1 MSAIK
6 NLFNNSKQYISDY
19 VYNIGGMML
28 LQGVLQL
35 IIYPLINYF
44 QGENV
49 LGDVIY
55 YMGIVYIFAQA
66 AGYALCQMRLVSR
79 KDYTTTNG
87 DYLLLGGIFAIVF
100 AVIGGIVVSF
110 KISGFELVGFLTI
123 LVFAIFR
130 FYCSVQY
137 RLTLDFKFC
146 FKYFLWICIGHL
158 AGAGLYFITDLWYLI
173 FIVGEFAGIV
183 YVLFKGTILKPEK
196 FSQNKKVLSIAV
208 LSLCISYLLTY
219 LMENADRIILHNMIN
234 AEAVSLYYAASL
246 IGKTALM
253 FVGPINTITL
263 SYVSANEK
271 KLTKG
276 EFLRTF
282 KIYMVVG
289 VVLYILCLV
298 GTPIFV
304 NIFYPNLYNGIHGL
318 NVIVNAA
325 QIINLTASLPLILV
339 LASLGSKYHLRINVI
354 YALVYIPVGV
364 ALAYLFGLR
373 GYAVA
378 SLIASIVKFAA
389 VFIVGY
395 RKIPQTME

>member
-19 VYNIGGMML
+19 VYNIGGMLL

-35 IIYPLINYF
+35 VIYPLINYF
-44 QGENV
+44 QGESV

-66 AGYALCQMRLVSR
+66 AGYALCQIRLVSR
-79 KDYTTTNG
+79 KEYTTTNG

-100 AVIGGIVVSF
+100 AVIGGIIVSF
-110 KISGFELVGFLTI
+110 KITGCELVGFLAI
-123 LVFAIFR
+123 LVLSIFR
-130 FYCSVQY
+130 YYCSVQY

-146 FKYFLWICIGHL
+146 FKYFLWICIGHVI
-158 AGAGLYFITDLWYLI
+158 GAGFYFVTDLWYLI
-173 FIVGEFAGIV
+173 FIAGEFAGIA
-183 YVLFKGTILKPEK
+183 YVFARGTILKPEK
-196 FSQNKKVLSIAV
+196 LSQNKKVLSIAV
-208 LSLCISYLLTY
+208 LSLCLSYLLTY

-271 KLTKG
+271 NLTKG
-276 EFLRTF
+276 EFLNTF
-282 KIYMVVG
+282 KIYTVVG
-289 VVLYILCLV
+289 IVFYLLCLV

-304 NIFYPNLYNGIHGL
+304 KIFYPNLYDGIHGL
-318 NVIVNAA
+318 NIIVNAA
-325 QIINLTASLPLILV
+325 QIINLTASLPMILI
-339 LASLGSKYHLRINVI
+339 LASLGSKYHLRINAL
-354 YALVYIPVGV
+354 YALVYIPLGIT
-364 ALAYLFGLR
+364 LAYLFGLR

-378 SLIASIVKFAA
+378 SLVASIVKFTA
-389 VFIVGY
+389 VFFVGY
-395 RKIPQTME
+395 RKIPRNR